1 MNALKEK
8 LSSLSEKAKQ
18 KIKTGSV
25 KKLLASRAF
34 VVTCCVALIVAAIG
48 VSALLGKATVDP
60 VETGSEAGKTLGNP
74 VLVDGQTE
82 QPETS
87 DSPAGTESEPASD
100 LMTMTVRN
108 RKDVRDEAMAV
119 LKQIADNP
127 DAMPDDKENALA
139 SIAAIVADMEAE
151 ANIETL
157 ALAKGIPQVV
167 AVISGGQCSLIVDS
181 ETLSSAE
188 ITQLQELVYDQSGI
202 LPANT
207 KIILDNSTAS

>member
-1 MNALKEK
+1 MNAFKEK
-8 LSSLSEKAKQ
+8 LTTFAEKCGEKL
-18 KIKTGSV
+18 KTGGA
-25 KKLLASRAF
+25 KKLLASKPF
-34 VVTCCVALIVAAIG
+34 LVTCCALLIVAAIA
-48 VSALLGKATVDP
+48 VSALLGNVSADP
-60 VETGSEAGKTLGNP
+60 TAAESETGKTLGNS

-82 QPETS
+82 QPENSELPADTEPE
-87 DSPAGTESEPASD
+87 SPAD
-100 LMTMTVRN
+100 LMAMTVKN
-108 RKDVRDEAMAV
+108 RKDVRDQAMAV

-167 AVISGGQCSLIVDS
+167 AVISGGQCSLIVDADA
-181 ETLSSAE
+181 LDAAE
-188 ITQLQELVYDQSGI
+188 LTQLQELVFDQSGI

-207 KIILDNSTAS
+207 KIILDASKA

>member
-8 LSSLSEKAKQ
+8 MHSLSDAFRE
-18 KIKTGSV
+18 KIKAGGV
-25 KKLLASRAF
+25 KKLLTSRTF
-34 VVTCCVALIVAAIG
+34 LVTGCAVLIAAAVA
-48 VSALLGKATVDP
+48 VSALLGKTTADP
-60 VETGSEAGKTLGNP
+60 DDTLSETGKTLGNS
-74 VLVDGQTE
+74 VLVDDQQE
-82 QPETS
+82 QPENS
-87 DSPAGTESEPASD
+87 DLPADAVSEMPSD
-100 LMTMTVRN
+100 LMAMTVRN

-167 AVISGGQCSLIVDS
+167 AVISGGQCSLIVD
-181 ETLSSAE
+181 AE
-188 ITQLQELVYDQSGI
+188 ALDNDVITQLQELVYDQSGI

-207 KIILDNSTAS
+207 KLICSTASD